1 MNSNTPAPKLSDD
14 VINQIKDFP
23 KPNYLGDL
31 PFYDH
36 LTEKQKKNFYS
47 FCRTDLSGDH

>member
-23 KPNYLGDL
+23 KPNYDRNL

-36 LTEKQKKNFYS
+36 LTEKQKSLIDELYQIKS
-47 FCRTDLSGDH
+47 